1 MPSWHKTRFW
11 CTKGPKAT
19 RHALPRGLK
28 TEFGSMAVKGLL
40 AVMAALALLG
50 CTGPAREAAPPVL
63 DPIDQLQHLLPA
75 DALFLGEQHDVP
87 DHQRIQR
94 VVVKQLA
101 RQQTLAAL
109 ALEMASQGQS
119 TLGLGP
125 QASEEQVRAALQWNN
140 AGWPWAAY
148 GPAVMTAVHA
158 GVPVLGA
165 NLPKSRLAQ
174 AMTDDGLDARLPGA
188 ALLAQQERVRTGHCN
203 LLPESQIAPMT
214 HIQIARDVA
223 MAQTVAQAARP
234 GKTVL
239 LLAGGAH
246 VARSLGVPLHLPPHL
261 TLKTVLLQAGP
272 ASEEAQDVDNF
283 DQTWPTQAAPVKDYC
298 ADLRQQ
304 RSAAAAA
311 AQSEKAP

>member
-1 MPSWHKTRFW
+1 MAA
-11 CTKGPKAT
+11 KG
-19 RHALPRGLK
+19 
-28 TEFGSMAVKGLL
+28 ML
-40 AVMAALALLG
+40 AVMAATALLG
-50 CTGPAREAAPPVL
+50 CTGPAHEAAFPVL
-63 DPIDQLQHLLPA
+63 YPVEQLQQLLPA

-94 VVVKQLA
+94 VVVDQLV
-101 RQQTLAAL
+101 RWQTLAAL

-119 TLGLGP
+119 TQALGP
-125 QASEEQVRAALQWNN
+125 QASEEQVRTALQWDN

-148 GPAVMTAVHA
+148 GPAVMAAVHA

-165 NLPKSRLAQ
+165 NLPKARLGQ
-174 AMTDDGLDARLPGA
+174 AMKDDGLDALLPGA
-188 ALLAQQERVRTGHCN
+188 ALLTQQERVRVGHCN

-214 HIQIARDVA
+214 RIQIARDVA

-239 LLAGGAH
+239 LLAGGSH
-246 VARSLGVPLHLPPHL
+246 VDRSVGVPLHLPRHL
-261 TLKTVLLQAGP
+261 ALKTVLLQAGASAQDAEP
-272 ASEEAQDVDNF
+272 ASGF
-283 DQTWPTQAAPVKDYC
+283 DQSWPTQTAPDKNYC

-311 AQSEKAP
+311 AQSKKAP